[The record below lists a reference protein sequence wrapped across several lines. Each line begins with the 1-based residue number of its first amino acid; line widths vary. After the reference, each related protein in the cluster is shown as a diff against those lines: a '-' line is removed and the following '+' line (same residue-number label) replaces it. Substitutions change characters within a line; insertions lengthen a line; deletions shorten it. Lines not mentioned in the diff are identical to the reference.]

1 MKLASRMSRLGTE
14 TAFEVLAK
22 ARALEAQG
30 REMIHLE
37 IGEPDFDTP
46 AHVVQ
51 AGVEALQGGHTHY
64 TPSACTGEIRET
76 IADYISE
83 TRRIDV
89 TPDMVVVVPGGKPI
103 IFYAIMALLEEGDEA
118 IYPNPGYPIYESV
131 IDFSGAKAVPCHIRM
146 ENDFRFDV
154 NELRSLVTPKTKM
167 IVINSPANPTGGVLS
182 MSDMEAIATI
192 AIENDIMVLAD
203 EIYSR
208 IIYEGEHVSVSTVP
222 GMKERTILL
231 DGYSKTYAMTGWR
244 LGYGVMPVELAQE
257 VTRLQI
263 NAVSCN
269 AGFTMVAGVKALVG
283 PQNDVDEMVEAFRQR
298 RNVIVDGLNDIPG
311 FRCLK
316 PSGAFYAFPNIEGTG
331 KSSTEMADYLLNEAG
346 VAVLSGTSFGEF
358 GEGFLRLSYANS
370 IEHLEKALT
379 NIRGAVEEL

>member
-1 MKLASRMSRLGTE
+1 MKFASRMSRLGTE

-46 AHVVQ
+46 PNVVQ
-51 AGVEALQGGHTHY
+51 AGVEAMTGGQTHY
-64 TPSACTGEIRET
+64 TPSAGTGEIRET

-89 TPDMVVVVPGGKPI
+89 SPEMVVVVPGGKPT
-103 IFYAIMALLEEGDEA
+103 IFYTIMALLEEGDEA
-118 IYPNPGYPIYESV
+118 LYPNPGYPIYESM

-146 ENDFRFDV
+146 ENGFRFDV
-154 NELRSLVTPKTKM
+154 DEMRELVTPKTRM
-167 IVINSPANPTGGVLS
+167 IVLNSPANPTGGVLT

-192 AIENDIMVLAD
+192 AIENDIVVLAD

-208 IIYEGEHVSVSTVP
+208 IIYEGEHVSISTVP
-222 GMKERTILL
+222 GMLERTILL

-244 LGYGVMPVELAQE
+244 LGYGIMPIELAQE
-257 VTRLQI
+257 VTRLQT

-269 AGFTMVAGVKALVG
+269 AAFTMVAGVEALVG
-283 PQNDVDEMVEAFRQR
+283 PQEDVDEMVEAFRQR

-311 FRCLK
+311 FKCLK
-316 PSGAFYAFPNIEGTG
+316 PSGAFYAFPNIAGTG
-331 KSSTEMADYLLNEAG
+331 ISSTEMADYLLNEAS
-346 VAVLSGTSFGEF
+346 VAVLSGSSFGEF

-370 IEHLEKALT
+370 IENLEKALT
-379 NIRGAVEEL
+379 NIRAAVERL

>member
-64 TPSACTGEIRET
+64 TPSAGTGEIRET

-89 TPDMVVVVPGGKPI
+89 TPDMVVVVPGGKPV
-103 IFYAIMALLEEGDEA
+103 IFYAIMALLEGGDEA
-118 IYPNPGYPIYESV
+118 VYPNPGYPIYESV

-379 NIRGAVEEL
+379 NIRAAVEEL

>member
-1 MKLASRMSRLGTE
+1 MKLANRMSRLGTE
-14 TAFEVLAK
+14 SAFEVMAK

-46 AHVVQ
+46 ANVVK
-51 AGVEALQGGHTHY
+51 AGVEAMQGGHTHY
-64 TPSACTGEIRET
+64 TPSAGSAEIRQV

-89 TPDMVVVVPGGKPI
+89 TTDMVVVVPGGKPI

-131 IDFSGAKAVPCHIRM
+131 INFSGAKAVPCHIRM

-154 NELRSLVTPKTKM
+154 NELRSLVTPKTRM
-167 IVINSPANPTGGVLS
+167 MVINSPANPTGGVLS

-208 IIYEGEHVSVSTVP
+208 IIYEGEHVSIIAIP
-222 GMKERTILL
+222 GMEERTILL
-231 DGYSKTYAMTGWR
+231 DGHSKTYAMTGWR
-244 LGYGVMPVELAQE
+244 LGYGVMPAELAQE
-257 VTRLQI
+257 VTRLQT

-269 AGFTMVAGVKALVG
+269 AAFTMAAGLEALVG
-283 PQNDVDEMVEAFRQR
+283 PQDDVEKMVEAFRHR
-298 RNVIVDGLNDIPG
+298 RDIIVDGLNDIPG
-311 FRCLK
+311 FKCLK
-316 PSGAFYAFPNIEGTG
+316 PKGAFYAFPNIEGTG
-331 KSSTEMADYLLNEAG
+331 KSSQEMADYLLNEAG
-346 VAVLSGTSFGEF
+346 VAVLSGTSFGKF

-370 IEHLEKALT
+370 IENIEKAVT
-379 NIRGAVEEL
+379 NIKAAIEEL

>member
-1 MKLASRMSRLGTE
+1 MKLANRMSRLGTE
-14 TAFEVLAK
+14 SAFEVMAK

-46 AHVVQ
+46 ANVVK
-51 AGVEALQGGHTHY
+51 AGVEAMQGGHTHY
-64 TPSACTGEIRET
+64 TPSAGSAEIRQV

-89 TPDMVVVVPGGKPI
+89 TTDMVVVVPGGKPI

-167 IVINSPANPTGGVLS
+167 IIFNSPANPTGGVLS

-208 IIYEGEHVSVSTVP
+208 IIYEGEHVSITAIP
-222 GMKERTILL
+222 GMEERTILL
-231 DGYSKTYAMTGWR
+231 DGHSKTYAMTGWR
-244 LGYGVMPVELAQE
+244 LGYGVMPAELAQE
-257 VTRLQI
+257 VTRLQT

-269 AGFTMVAGVKALVG
+269 ADFTMVAGLEALVG
-283 PQNDVDEMVEAFRQR
+283 PQDDVDKMVEAFRQR
-298 RNVIVDGLNDIPG
+298 RDIIVEGLNDIPG

-316 PSGAFYAFPNIEGTG
+316 PKGAFYAFPNIEGAG
-331 KSSTEMADYLLNEAG
+331 KSSGEMADYLLNKAG
-346 VAVLSGTSFGEF
+346 VAVLSGTSFGNF

-370 IEHLEKALT
+370 IENIEKAVT
-379 NIRGAVEEL
+379 NIKAAIEEL